1 MATITNS
8 NLYPPVVDTY
18 MPAFLIDGDNE
29 LKKICKVYFSISSFN
44 SRSEIK
50 NAQVTL
56 TNQNTNVSAL
66 STLKYPCGIKLSPIY
81 EDVTKTTEDRYY
93 IEIEPSDLEPEYDY
107 DEEKGRYTTSKFN
120 INQYYKVQ
128 IRFTSAEAPDISVGM
143 PPSDYDSEHN
153 KYNDAQSIDSWLTAN
168 LNKFSEWSTV
178 CLIRGISAPILTVKG
193 LDANA
198 DSSTWAA
205 PNVDLI
211 GTLTFI
217 NALETETLKSYRV
230 KLFDNNKELLTDSGD
245 LYSNSYTD
253 VNEIKYTFKYNFQDG
268 ENYSIQLSY
277 ITKNL
282 YEETVTYNFT
292 IIEGT
297 IGALEATI
305 AALPD
310 VENGRIGINIKGLT
324 TEEFVGNI
332 TIRRTSNESNFKLWE
347 DVFTAS
353 IVGEPLDYTWYDY
366 TIKSGVWYKYCA
378 QRRDTSGKRG
388 IVLTLNE
395 PQMIVFDDM
404 FLNAEGTQ
412 LCLRFDPQIISFKRT
427 ISEAKID
434 TIGSKYPFINR
445 NGYMDYK
452 EFPIGGLIT
461 CFMNHDN
468 IFTSKEDMYGEDV
481 LGLYKDYNDNKRIT
495 DCNDYTYERD
505 FREKVF
511 DFLNKNTV
519 KLFRSA
525 TEGNILVKL
534 MNISLTPNATLG
546 RRIYSF
552 TCTAYEIDDFT
563 LENCNK
569 YGITNLGNYQTVLE
583 YKNEYLGQLN
593 QTFKANE
600 EVFNI
605 LADKYKGYAK
615 DGYEIQIEE
624 INYLKL
630 EITSDP
636 YLIAEGENGP
646 VVTTDPAAADYT
658 GYIVYINNKPIII
671 EADKGKIYELKGQG
685 ISVTS
690 ITFAADTIAIIDYNV
705 VISQKQKEGTS
716 VLSSNYYKEVGQISG
731 VFQNKESVYQQIW
744 NKHYEETETTIQK
757 MVTLNAV
764 KIEAEVGTVVY
775 IKENGENNFDKH
787 IIGDTCILE
796 INNDNSFI
804 TGLYFAGMHFL
815 PASETDLERRE
826 LSSNIYKEINDKI
839 YNSLSDISPITNG
852 VYNLSDGKKYIYY
865 NQTWWLF
872 ENEEISCATVA
883 IIDYYYEI
891 MKGMRANG
899 I

>member
-217 NALETETLKSYRV
+217 NTLETETLKSYRV

-366 TIKSGVWYKYCA
+366 TIESGVWYKYCA

-412 LCLRFDPQIISFKRT
+412 LCLRFDPQITSFKRT

-481 LGLYKDYNDNKRIT
+481 LELYKDYNDKKRIT
-495 DCNDYTYERD
+495 DFNDYTYERD
-505 FREKVF
+505 FREKVL

-569 YGITNLGNYQTVLE
+569 YGIINLGNYQTVLE

-593 QTFKANE
+593 QTFKVNE
-600 EVFNI
+600 EIFNI

-630 EITSDP
+630 EMTSDP

-690 ITFAADTIAIIDYNV
+690 ITFAADTTAIIDYNV

-796 INNDNSFI
+796 VNNDNSFI

-815 PASETDLERRE
+815 PASEIDLERRE
-826 LSSNIYKEINDKI
+826 LSGNIYKEINDKI

-852 VYNLSDGKKYIYY
+852 VYSLSDGKKYIYY

>member
-217 NALETETLKSYRV
+217 NTLETETLKSYRV

-412 LCLRFDPQIISFKRT
+412 LCLRFDPQITSFKRT

-445 NGYMDYK
+445 NGYMDYR

-481 LGLYKDYNDNKRIT
+481 LELYKNYNDKERIT
-495 DCNDYTYERD
+495 DFNDYTYERD
-505 FREKVF
+505 FREKVL

-605 LADKYKGYAK
+605 LADRYKGYAK

-630 EITSDP
+630 EMTSNP

-690 ITFAADTIAIIDYNV
+690 ITFAADTTAIIDYNV

-764 KIEAEVGTVVY
+764 KIEAEVGTIVY

-815 PASETDLERRE
+815 PASEIDLERRE
-826 LSSNIYKEINDKI
+826 LSGNIYKEINDKI

-852 VYNLSDGKKYIYY
+852 VYSLSDGKKYIYY

-891 MKGMRANG
+891 MKGMHANG

>member
-66 STLKYPCGIKLSPIY
+66 STTKYPCGIKLSPIY

-107 DEEKGRYTTSKFN
+107 DEKKGKYTTSKFN

-128 IRFTSAEAPDISVGM
+128 IRFTSVEAPDIDVGM
-143 PPSDYDSEHN
+143 PPLDYDSEN
-153 KYNDAQSIDSWLTAN
+153 DKYKDAQSIDSWLTAN
-168 LNKFSEWSTV
+168 LDKFSEWSTV

-217 NALETETLKSYRV
+217 NTLETETLKSYRV
-230 KLFDNNKELLTDSGD
+230 KLFDENGELLTDSGD

-282 YEETVTYNFT
+282 YEETITYNFT

-332 TIRRTSNESNFKLWE
+332 TIRRTSSESNFKLWE

-353 IVGEPLDYTWYDY
+353 IAGEPLDYTWYDY
-366 TIKSGVWYKYCA
+366 TIESGVWYKYCA

-388 IVLTLNE
+388 IVLALEE
-395 PQMIVFDDM
+395 PQMIIFDDM

-412 LCLRFDPQIISFKRT
+412 LCLRFDPQITSFKRT
-427 ISEAKID
+427 VSEAKID

-445 NGYMDYK
+445 NGYMDYR

-481 LGLYKDYNDNKRIT
+481 LELYKDFNDKEKIK
-495 DCNDYTYERD
+495 DFNDYTYERD
-505 FREKVF
+505 FREKVL

-569 YGITNLGNYQTVLE
+569 YGIVNLGDYQTMFE

-605 LADKYKGYAK
+605 LTDKYKSYAK
-615 DGYEIQIEE
+615 DEYEIQIEE

-630 EITSDP
+630 EMTSNP

-671 EADKGKIYELKGQG
+671 EANKGKIYELKGQG
-685 ISVTS
+685 VSIIS
-690 ITFAADTIAIIDYNV
+690 ITFAADTTATIDYNV

-716 VLSSNYYKEVGQISG
+716 VLNSNYYKEVGQISG

-744 NKHYEETETTIQK
+744 NKYYEETETTIQK

-764 KIEAEVGTVVY
+764 KIEAEVGTIVY
-775 IKENGENNFDKH
+775 IKENGEDNFDKH
-787 IIGDTCILE
+787 IIGDTCTLE
-796 INNDNSFI
+796 VNNDNSFI
-804 TGLYFAGMHFL
+804 TGLYFAGVHFL

-826 LSSNIYKEINDKI
+826 LSGNIYKEITDRV

-852 VYNLSDGKKYIYY
+852 VYSLSDGKKYIYY
-865 NQTWWLF
+865 NQIWWLF
-872 ENEEISCATVA
+872 ENEEISCATAA
-883 IIDYYYEI
+883 IVDYYYEV

>member
-193 LDANA
+193 LDTNA

-217 NALETETLKSYRV
+217 NTLETETLKSYRV

-366 TIKSGVWYKYCA
+366 TIESGVWYKYCA

-412 LCLRFDPQIISFKRT
+412 LCLRFDPQITSFKRT

-481 LGLYKDYNDNKRIT
+481 LELYKDYNDKKRIT
-495 DCNDYTYERD
+495 DFNDYTYERD
-505 FREKVF
+505 FREKVL

-534 MNISLTPNATLG
+534 MNISLTPNVTLG

-569 YGITNLGNYQTVLE
+569 YGIINLGNYQTVLE

-605 LADKYKGYAK
+605 LTDKYKGYAK

-630 EITSDP
+630 EMTSDP

-690 ITFAADTIAIIDYNV
+690 ITFAADTAAIIDYNV

-764 KIEAEVGTVVY
+764 KIEAEVGTIVY

-796 INNDNSFI
+796 VNNDNSFI
-804 TGLYFAGMHFL
+804 TGLYFAGIHFL

-826 LSSNIYKEINDKI
+826 LSGNIYKEINDKI

-852 VYNLSDGKKYIYY
+852 VYSLSDGKKYIYY

>member
-217 NALETETLKSYRV
+217 NTLETETLKSYRV

-366 TIKSGVWYKYCA
+366 TIESGVWYKYCA

-412 LCLRFDPQIISFKRT
+412 LCLRFDPQITSFKRT

-445 NGYMDYK
+445 NGYMDYR

-481 LGLYKDYNDNKRIT
+481 LGLYKDYNDKKRIT
-495 DCNDYTYERD
+495 DFNDYTYERD
-505 FREKVF
+505 FREKVL

-552 TCTAYEIDDFT
+552 TCTAYEIDNFT

-569 YGITNLGNYQTVLE
+569 YGIINLGNYQTVLE

-630 EITSDP
+630 EMTSDP

-685 ISVTS
+685 ISITS
-690 ITFAADTIAIIDYNV
+690 ITFAADTTAIIDYNV

-764 KIEAEVGTVVY
+764 KIEAEVGTIVY

-826 LSSNIYKEINDKI
+826 LSGNIYKEINDKI

-852 VYNLSDGKKYIYY
+852 VYSLSDGKKYIYY

>member
-217 NALETETLKSYRV
+217 NTLETETLKSYRV

-366 TIKSGVWYKYCA
+366 TIESGVWYKYCA
-378 QRRDTSGKRG
+378 QKRDTSGKRG

-412 LCLRFDPQIISFKRT
+412 LCLRFDPQITSFKRT

-481 LGLYKDYNDNKRIT
+481 LGLYKDYNDKKRIT
-495 DCNDYTYERD
+495 DFNDYTYERD
-505 FREKVF
+505 FREKVL

-569 YGITNLGNYQTVLE
+569 YGITNLGDYQTVLE

-605 LADKYKGYAK
+605 LSEYFKNRHYHL
-615 DGYEIQIEE
+615 QI
-624 INYLKL
+624 
-630 EITSDP
+630 
-636 YLIAEGENGP
+636 LICN
-646 VVTTDPAAADYT
+646 
-658 GYIVYINNKPIII
+658 
-671 EADKGKIYELKGQG
+671 Q
-685 ISVTS
+685 
-690 ITFAADTIAIIDYNV
+690 
-705 VISQKQKEGTS
+705 
-716 VLSSNYYKEVGQISG
+716 
-731 VFQNKESVYQQIW
+731 
-744 NKHYEETETTIQK
+744 
-757 MVTLNAV
+757 
-764 KIEAEVGTVVY
+764 
-775 IKENGENNFDKH
+775 
-787 IIGDTCILE
+787 
-796 INNDNSFI
+796 
-804 TGLYFAGMHFL
+804 HFL
-815 PASETDLERRE
+815 IHQAHSFWE
-826 LSSNIYKEINDKI
+826 
-839 YNSLSDISPITNG
+839 SLYQ
-852 VYNLSDGKKYIYY
+852 V
-865 NQTWWLF
+865 
-872 ENEEISCATVA
+872 
-883 IIDYYYEI
+883 
-891 MKGMRANG
+891 
-899 I
+899 

>member
-128 IRFTSAEAPDISVGM
+128 IRFTSTEAPDISVGM

-353 IVGEPLDYTWYDY
+353 IVGEHLDYTWYDY
-366 TIKSGVWYKYCA
+366 TIESGVWYKYCV

-412 LCLRFDPQIISFKRT
+412 LCLRFDPQITSFKRT

-481 LGLYKDYNDNKRIT
+481 LRLYKDYNDKKRIT
-495 DCNDYTYERD
+495 DFNDYTYERD
-505 FREKVF
+505 FREKVL

-534 MNISLTPNATLG
+534 MDISLTPNATLG

-569 YGITNLGNYQTVLE
+569 YGITNLGDYQTVLE

-630 EITSDP
+630 EMTSDP

-690 ITFAADTIAIIDYNV
+690 ITFAADTTAIIDYNV

-764 KIEAEVGTVVY
+764 KIEAEVGTIVY

-796 INNDNSFI
+796 VNNDNSFI

-826 LSSNIYKEINDKI
+826 LSGNIYKEINDKI

-852 VYNLSDGKKYIYY
+852 VYSLSDGKKYIYY

>member
-230 KLFDNNKELLTDSGD
+230 KLFGNNKELLTDSGD

-366 TIKSGVWYKYCA
+366 TIESGVWYKYCA

-412 LCLRFDPQIISFKRT
+412 LCLRFDPQITSFKRT

-481 LGLYKDYNDNKRIT
+481 LGLYKDYNDKKRIT
-495 DCNDYTYERD
+495 DFNDYTYERD
-505 FREKVF
+505 FREKVL

-552 TCTAYEIDDFT
+552 TCTA
-563 LENCNK
+563 
-569 YGITNLGNYQTVLE
+569 
-583 YKNEYLGQLN
+583 
-593 QTFKANE
+593 
-600 EVFNI
+600 
-605 LADKYKGYAK
+605 
-615 DGYEIQIEE
+615 
-624 INYLKL
+624 
-630 EITSDP
+630 
-636 YLIAEGENGP
+636 
-646 VVTTDPAAADYT
+646 
-658 GYIVYINNKPIII
+658 
-671 EADKGKIYELKGQG
+671 
-685 ISVTS
+685 
-690 ITFAADTIAIIDYNV
+690 
-705 VISQKQKEGTS
+705 
-716 VLSSNYYKEVGQISG
+716 
-731 VFQNKESVYQQIW
+731 
-744 NKHYEETETTIQK
+744 
-757 MVTLNAV
+757 
-764 KIEAEVGTVVY
+764 
-775 IKENGENNFDKH
+775 
-787 IIGDTCILE
+787 
-796 INNDNSFI
+796 
-804 TGLYFAGMHFL
+804 
-815 PASETDLERRE
+815 
-826 LSSNIYKEINDKI
+826 
-839 YNSLSDISPITNG
+839 
-852 VYNLSDGKKYIYY
+852 
-865 NQTWWLF
+865 
-872 ENEEISCATVA
+872 
-883 IIDYYYEI
+883 
-891 MKGMRANG
+891 
-899 I
+899 

>member
-198 DSSTWAA
+198 DSSIWAA

-217 NALETETLKSYRV
+217 NTLETETLKSYRV

-366 TIKSGVWYKYCA
+366 TIESGVWYKYCA

-412 LCLRFDPQIISFKRT
+412 LCLRFDPQITSFKRT

-481 LGLYKDYNDNKRIT
+481 LGLYKDYNDKKRIT
-495 DCNDYTYERD
+495 DFNDYTYERD
-505 FREKVF
+505 FREKVL

-630 EITSDP
+630 EMTSDP

-690 ITFAADTIAIIDYNV
+690 ITFAADTTAIIDYNV

-764 KIEAEVGTVVY
+764 KIEAEVGTIVY

-796 INNDNSFI
+796 VNNDNSFI

-826 LSSNIYKEINDKI
+826 LSGNIYKEINDKI

-891 MKGMRANG
+891 MKGLRANG

>member
-66 STLKYPCGIKLSPIY
+66 SSTKYPCGIKLSPIY

-168 LNKFSEWSTV
+168 LDKFSEWSTI
-178 CLIRGISAPILTVKG
+178 CLIRGISAPILTIKG

-217 NALETETLKSYRV
+217 NALEAETLKSYRV
-230 KLFDNNKELLTDSGD
+230 KLFNENGELLTDSGD
-245 LYSNSYTD
+245 LYSNNYTD

-332 TIRRTSNESNFKLWE
+332 TIRRTSSESNFKLWE
-347 DVFTAS
+347 DVVTIS

-366 TIKSGVWYKYCA
+366 TIESGVWYKYCA

-388 IVLTLNE
+388 IILTLDE
-395 PQMIVFDDM
+395 PQMIIFDDM

-412 LCLRFDPQIISFKRT
+412 LCLRFDPQITSFKRT
-427 ISEAKID
+427 VSEAKID

-445 NGYMDYK
+445 NGYMDYR

-468 IFTSKEDMYGEDV
+468 IFTSKEEMYGEEV
-481 LGLYKDYNDNKRIT
+481 LELYKDYNDKKRIK
-495 DCNDYTYERD
+495 DFNDYTYERD
-505 FREKVF
+505 FREKVL

-563 LENCNK
+563 LENCDK
-569 YGITNLGNYQTVLE
+569 YNIINLGEYKTVLE
-583 YKNEYLGQLN
+583 YENEYLGQLN
-593 QTFKANE
+593 QTFKADE

-605 LADKYKGYAK
+605 LANKYESYAK

-630 EITSDP
+630 EITSSP
-636 YLIAEGENGP
+636 YLIVEGENGP
-646 VVTTDPAAADYT
+646 VITTDPTAADYN
-658 GYIVYINNKPIII
+658 GYIAYINNKPIII

-685 ISVTS
+685 VSVTS
-690 ITFAADTIAIIDYNV
+690 ITFAADTSAIIDYNI

-716 VLSSNYYKEVGQISG
+716 VLSSNYYKEIGQISG

-764 KIEAEVGTVVY
+764 KIEAEIGTIVY
-775 IKENGENNFDKH
+775 VKEQGEENFDKH
-787 IIGDTCILE
+787 IIGDTCLLE

-804 TGLYFAGMHFL
+804 TGLYFSGVHFL
-815 PASETDLERRE
+815 PASEKDLERRE
-826 LSSNIYKEINDKI
+826 LTGNIYKEITDKTYSSLNDI
-839 YNSLSDISPITNG
+839 IPITNG
-852 VYNLSDGKKYIYY
+852 VYSLSDGKKYIYY

-872 ENEEISCATVA
+872 ENEEIRCATVA
-883 IIDYYYEI
+883 IIDYYYEV